1 MRRNEK
7 LLRLAS
13 VLEICDEH
21 DLTDDCVF
29 MYCCKCVNDLA
40 DRGIE
45 AVQRQLDKPEI
56 RSCRI
61 PLVIDFEKMTNPDY
75 WLKSKLFCEALSERS
90 PESCD
95 TRRHPL
101 RPSSWVLLPS
111 SVRGRNR
118 R

>member
-40 DRGIE
+40 DISIE

-61 PLVIDFEKMTNPDY
+61 PLVID
-75 WLKSKLFCEALSERS
+75 LARCS
-90 PESCD
+90 PVPKC
-95 TRRHPL
+95 
-101 RPSSWVLLPS
+101 
-111 SVRGRNR
+111 SVPKCSVDHTFLMQLW
-118 R
+118 